1 MRFHYF
7 IALVFILQYLYLQ
20 ERRRKEKEVIKQK
33 EGCAENVNGARLSR
47 TNLIILIQAQIF
59 RLVAAARCGSAVVCW
74 WRSQS
79 VRWELMSSMSWLNSP
94 LNSTALTTIINEACY
109 KLKIT

>member
-1 MRFHYF
+1 MLTVQGFHG
-7 IALVFILQYLYLQ
+7 LTMKTVSVFYSDSSPNLQT
-20 ERRRKEKEVIKQK
+20 RI
-33 EGCAENVNGARLSR
+33 
-47 TNLIILIQAQIF
+47 
-59 RLVAAARCGSAVVCW
+59 AAAKCGSAVVCS

-79 VRWELMSSMSWLNSP
+79 VRWKLMSSMSWLNSP